1 MCKTKSYI
9 SFFVPILIWGF
20 LVSLFECKGSFQ
32 KENPNARLMHSD
44 YGYFK
49 FKSSL
54 YDGGLSIQT
63 KLFQNPE
70 KCFSDYDCNPEGHWT
85 EESGLLDRNRQN
97 FPIPLDLGSYYAISR
112 VRYFESSFFDC
123 KSSELKI
130 YHGFRFQEPFDP
142 FHPLDFYHK
151 DQCEWISENSAVCPR
166 IDITKKGILEIDLR
180 KGSTRNSHIS
190 LWHLLYGPSGL
201 GLVFSLTYCGPV
213 MESLDFIDLQVH
225 RYE

>member
-1 MCKTKSYI
+1 MYKAKSLA
-9 SFFVPILIWGF
+9 SFFVPILFVLVF
-20 LVSLFECKGSFQ
+20 LSVSLCKGSSP

-49 FKSSL
+49 FKTSL

-70 KCFSDYDCNPEGHWT
+70 KCFSDYDCNPEGHWK
-85 EESGLLDRNRQN
+85 EESGLLNSNKQN
-97 FPIPLDLGSYYAISR
+97 FPIQLDLGSYYGISK
-112 VRYFESSFFDC
+112 VRYSESSFFDC

-151 DQCEWISENSAVCPR
+151 DQCEWISDSSAVCPR

-190 LWHLLYGPSGL
+190 LWHLLDGPSGL
-201 GLVFSLTYCGPV
+201 GLVLGLTYCGSV
-213 MESLDFIDLQVH
+213 LKSLDFIDLQVN